1 MSSDFS
7 RNLSEV
13 NIGELSDN
21 AGLPEKVEWCGDNA
35 VVLGWGG
42 KVIVVGPAGDS
53 LKYVNV
59 FYGVS
64 GHRCSRKGEGT
75 TTRHR
80 FTWVGSSMDLE

>member
-13 NIGELSDN
+13 DIGELSDN

-64 GHRCSRKGEGT
+64 GTGAHEK
-75 TTRHR
+75 
-80 FTWVGSSMDLE
+80 VKVQLLAIGSPGWGARWT